1 MEIPEPRYQL
11 SAHLLNSINN
21 IWSPLL
27 LEIDIHVFA
36 LHQLHDDMVLP
47 GLIGPIVLSHEILVL
62 NYLRVDEVL
71 SDTEFA
77 VHFLESSLSQFRV
90 VVDFPEL
97 VNKLTPELLYFD
109 LEYLSLGSGPDLFLH
124 DYV

>member
-1 MEIPEPRYQL
+1 MNNFPLMEIPEPRYQL

-77 VHFLESSLSQFRV
+77 VHFLESSLSQF
-90 VVDFPEL
+90 
-97 VNKLTPELLYFD
+97 
-109 LEYLSLGSGPDLFLH
+109 
-124 DYV
+124 